1 MGKLQCTSETLPFW
15 NCFLQLQ
22 KLVFRMTT
30 NFIKSIS
37 FVLLLFAM
45 NQPLIL
51 NCAQVRTVHENLR
64 KTTKKLVLMQCTSV
78 YPTHPADVNLR
89 VSKHIDA
96 IFLDCLHMCW
106 RSHFCDFHVQ
116 VLETYRSEFP
126 QTVLGY
132 SGHELGDHYVFVPSF
147 KIMFAN
153 GFFNLCQNLQN
164 AYEMFKPR
172 CGYHLGG
179 H

>member
-1 MGKLQCTSETLPFW
+1 MHIRLPHRTCRREFAGKQTYCCYLPG
-15 NCFLQLQ
+15 
-22 KLVFRMTT
+22 
-30 NFIKSIS
+30 
-37 FVLLLFAM
+37 LF
-45 NQPLIL
+45 
-51 NCAQVRTVHENLR
+51 T
-64 KTTKKLVLMQCTSV
+64 
-78 YPTHPADVNLR
+78 Y
-89 VSKHIDA
+89 
-96 IFLDCLHMCW
+96 MCW
-106 RSHFCDFHVQ
+106 RAIFSDFHVQ

-172 CGYHLGG
+172 CGNHPGG